1 MRILFIIPIFF
12 MFSCQPEQEI
22 AVFDEPDSEISFTKE
37 QSIEMHRMWVKDES
51 YKIDRYVERHQWD
64 AISTESGVRYCVY
77 EKGSGISIEKDMLIT
92 VEFEVR
98 LIDSDTTLCY
108 TSDKNGEHTFL
119 VGMDNVESGLHEAV
133 KYLHVGDRAHI
144 ILPHFAAH
152 GLLGDMNKIPPL
164 STVLYDIY
172 VVDAKNR

>member
-1 MRILFIIPIFF
+1 MKLLFIIPIILILA
-12 MFSCQPEQEI
+12 CQPKEDVVVYEEPEQEI
-22 AVFDEPDSEISFTKE
+22 TITKE
-37 QSIEMHRMWVKDES
+37 ESIEMHRMWVKDES
-51 YKIDRYVERHQWD
+51 YKIDQYINRHGWD
-64 AISTESGVRYCVY
+64 AIATESGIRYFVY
-77 EKGSGISIEKDMLIT
+77 EKGEGLQIQQEMLIT

-108 TSDKNGEHTFL
+108 SSAENGDHTFL

-133 KYLHVGDRAHI
+133 KYLHVGDKAYI

-164 STVLYDIY
+164 STVLYDIH
-172 VVDAKNR
+172 VLDAKNK